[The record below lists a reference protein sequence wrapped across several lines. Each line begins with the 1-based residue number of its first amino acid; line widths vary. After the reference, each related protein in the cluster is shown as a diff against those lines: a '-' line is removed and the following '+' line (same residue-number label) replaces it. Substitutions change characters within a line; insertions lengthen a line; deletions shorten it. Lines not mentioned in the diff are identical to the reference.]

1 MKKPAGK
8 IALLTAFLVM
18 LFSTLSFAATVPGG
32 PSANGNT
39 SINSML
45 SYEDVVKTLK
55 GIEQT
60 SKGKVEVFTLDR
72 FGKSEQGRSI
82 YVAKVGTGEKKIW
95 IQAQIHGNEKLVTE
109 AALQL
114 LKTYAS
120 NNSKEVQTVLEESTL
135 YFIPMYNPDGA
146 EMNTRGTKITET
158 GQLLDLN
165 RDWSPEGGFKAKES
179 KVVYSYW
186 AELKPDFAIDLH
198 HQGLKQVYGTNE
210 ATSFSLGISL
220 APNGPTLPAYKN
232 YNDVTRQMLAYV
244 YDEMNGYGYTHID
257 RYQIVDSEKQVGYD
271 IDIKGGVV
279 SAMMMGLNY
288 SGLNPENH
296 SHPAVFFETKGNSSD
311 GSLGQ
316 KSNGYLTKQNYLALK
331 SLIYGYV
338 TGEVNDVDPES
349 WNSIP
354 AYPLAGYWTDYNGI
368 VPAES
373 SGF

>member
-1 MKKPAGK
+1 MKKMAEK

-32 PSANGNT
+32 PSTNGNT

-45 SYEDVVKTLK
+45 SYEDVVKTLN

-82 YVAKVGTGEKKIW
+82 YVAKVGNGEKKIW

-146 EMNTRGTKITET
+146 EMNTRGTKVMET

-165 RDWSPEGGFKAKES
+165 RDWAAEGFKAKES
-179 KVVYSYW
+179 K
-186 AELKPDFAIDLH
+186 AFILI
-198 HQGLKQVYGTNE
+198 
-210 ATSFSLGISL
+210 
-220 APNGPTLPAYKN
+220 
-232 YNDVTRQMLAYV
+232 
-244 YDEMNGYGYTHID
+244 
-257 RYQIVDSEKQVGYD
+257 
-271 IDIKGGVV
+271 
-279 SAMMMGLNY
+279 
-288 SGLNPENH
+288 
-296 SHPAVFFETKGNSSD
+296 
-311 GSLGQ
+311 GQ
-316 KSNGYLTKQNYLALK
+316 N
-331 SLIYGYV
+331 
-338 TGEVNDVDPES
+338 
-349 WNSIP
+349 
-354 AYPLAGYWTDYNGI
+354 
-368 VPAES
+368 
-373 SGF
+373 